1 MARAAP
7 VPLTG
12 LDGTGWTLRTARGRA
27 RLLATV
33 GPAYVAGIA
42 YIDPGNFATN
52 FTAGIRYGY
61 QLAWT
66 IVLASAAAIVI
77 QYATSKVGLVTG
89 QSLPQLCRARFSE
102 RVNWMLWA
110 QAEVVAMATDI
121 AEFVGA
127 AVGLHLVFG
136 IPLLA
141 AGFATGV
148 GVLLLLA
155 LERYRRG
162 SFVLAITALFF
173 VVVGAFGY
181 LLCTT
186 GNQRLGAMASGLLP
200 HIGNSGSVTLA
211 VGIVGATVMPH
222 VIYAHSALQTHHPSN
237 ADLAE
242 RRRRLRLNGWDCVLG
257 LSVAGLANVA
267 MLCVAAALPRAG
279 SAAAGD
285 LTTVYT
291 DFGRIAGGC
300 AAAFGIALIAS
311 GFASSTVGTYAG
323 QVVMSGF
330 VRRRIPVVTRR
341 VITMVP
347 SLFVLAIAADPTAVL
362 VLSQVVLS
370 FCIPFALV
378 PLILV
383 ARDRQVMGEL
393 ASRHLMTAL
402 LCLISAAIIGLN
414 AFLIY
419 ATVR

>member
-1 MARAAP
+1 MDRGIT
-7 VPLTG
+7 VG
-12 LDGTGWTLRTARGRA
+12 LDGAGWALRTPHGRA
-27 RLLATV
+27 RVLATV

-52 FTAGIRYGY
+52 FTGGIRYGY
-61 QLAWT
+61 QLVWS
-66 IVLASAAAIVI
+66 IVLASVAATAI
-77 QYATSKVGLVTG
+77 QYATSKVGLAAG
-89 QSLPQLCRARFSE
+89 QSLPQLCRARFS
-102 RVNWMLWA
+102 RPVNQMLWV
-110 QAEVVAMATDI
+110 QAEVAAMATDI

-136 IPLLA
+136 MPLLA
-141 AGFATGV
+141 AGVATGT
-148 GVLLLLA
+148 GVFLLLA

-181 LLCTT
+181 LLCTA
-186 GNQRLGAMASGLLP
+186 GNQRYGALASGLLP
-200 HIGNSGSVTLA
+200 RAGNSGSLTLV

-222 VIYAHSALQTHHPSN
+222 VIYAHSALQAHHSPD
-237 ADLAE
+237 ADQAE
-242 RRRRLRLNGWDCVLG
+242 RRRRLRLNAWDCVTGLG
-257 LSVAGLANVA
+257 IAGLANVA

-279 SAAAGD
+279 GAHAGD
-285 LTTVYT
+285 LTTVYQ
-291 DFGRIAGGC
+291 DLGRIAGSC

-311 GFASSTVGTYAG
+311 GFASSAVGTYAG

-347 SLFVLAIAADPTAVL
+347 SLLVLAIAVEPTGVL
-362 VLSQVVLS
+362 VLSQVILS

-383 ARDRQVMGEL
+383 ARDRDVMGEL
-393 ASRHLMTAL
+393 ANRRGTSVA
-402 LCLISAAIIGLN
+402 LCLISAVIIALN
-414 AFLIY
+414 AWLICV
-419 ATVR
+419 TVR